1 MSLTLD
7 KILNNHLLFAPN
19 AEKTAAEA
27 PNATATADNTVA
39 IDAAR
44 ADLDRALNAVRG
56 TEKVAGAQPVAD
68 AGDQSALEQL
78 TKIATDLAEA
88 DELATVKEGYL
99 YGAAAFDGFLARANQ
114 YAENVPAQATQ
125 KQASFD
131 KYAQEIN
138 AMERAGY
145 DDMGAI
151 LREKKAQLNGTQKT
165 AAELEEEEFH
175 AALEKIAEVGV
186 DCFNR
191 GFEHMVGLAESL
203 QS

>member
-19 AEKTAAEA
+19 AEKTAEEA
-27 PNATATADNTVA
+27 PNNANATDASLA
-39 IDAAR
+39 IDSAR
-44 ADLDRALNAVRG
+44 ADLDRALEAVRG
-56 TEKVAGAQPVAD
+56 PEKVASAQPVAGV
-68 AGDQSALEQL
+68 GDQSALEQL

-114 YAENVPAQATQ
+114 YAQNAPPQGAQ
-125 KQASFD
+125 KQASHD

-145 DDMGAI
+145 DDMGAL
-151 LREKKAQLNGTQKT
+151 LREKQAQLNGTQKT
-165 AAELEEEEFH
+165 AAEQEEEEFH

-191 GFEHMVGLAESL
+191 GFEHMVTLAESL